1 MFSGCRLGKTGGKH
15 AVKGSKAIENAHDAS
30 KADFTG
36 KLRGEDV
43 TLEGIKTKE
52 IVYVKRGRT
61 ELESL
66 R

>member
-43 TLEGIKTKE
+43 TLEGIKTK
-52 IVYVKRGRT
+52 K
-61 ELESL
+61 
-66 R
+66 